1 MHTKNL
7 DQNIIYRK
15 KTGDEMLV
23 KLLIL
28 ALVGAFIGWMTNVF
42 AIKLMFRPLLPLKIP
57 LTPFTLQGLIP
68 KRKAEIAK
76 SIGETVETELLS
88 VEDIIDKM
96 IEDTDKSEIIEMIR
110 VKIMAV
116 VDEKMPPMVPSMFK
130 GMITSHVNDIITND
144 GEAMINELS
153 EKIVHHA
160 TEKVSIAL
168 IVEEKINEFDFE
180 KLEEIIMGIAKAE
193 LKHIEILGGLI
204 GFVIGTVQG
213 LLILFL

>member
-1 MHTKNL
+1 
-7 DQNIIYRK
+7 
-15 KTGDEMLV
+15 MLV

-42 AIKLMFRPLLPLKIP
+42 AIKLMFRPLLPIKIP

-88 VEDIIDKM
+88 IEDIIDKL
-96 IEDTDKSEIIEMIR
+96 IEDADKGEIIEMIR
-110 VKIMAV
+110 EKIIKI

-144 GEAMINELS
+144 GETMINELS
-153 EKIVHHA
+153 EKIIHHA
-160 TEKVSIAL
+160 TEKVSVAL

>member
-1 MHTKNL
+1 
-7 DQNIIYRK
+7 
-15 KTGDEMLV
+15 MLV
-23 KLLIL
+23 KLVIL
-28 ALVGAFIGWMTNVF
+28 AVVGAFIGWMTNVF
-42 AIKLMFRPLLPLKIP
+42 AIKLMFRPLAPFKIP

-88 VEDIIDKM
+88 IEDIIDKL
-96 IEDTDKSEIIEMIR
+96 IEDTDKGEIIEMIR
-110 VKIMAV
+110 AKIMLLI
-116 VDEKMPPMVPSMFK
+116 DEKMPSMIPAMFK
-130 GMITSHVNDIITND
+130 GMITSYVNDAITSD
-144 GEAMINELS
+144 GEAMISELS
-153 EKIVHHA
+153 EKIIHHA

-180 KLEEIIMGIAKAE
+180 KLEEIIMGIAKTE

-204 GFVIGTVQG
+204 GFLIGTVQG

>member
-1 MHTKNL
+1 
-7 DQNIIYRK
+7 
-15 KTGDEMLV
+15 MLV

-28 ALVGAFIGWMTNVF
+28 AVVGAFIGWMTNVF
-42 AIKLMFRPLLPLKIP
+42 AIKLMFRPLMPVKIP
-57 LTPFTLQGLIP
+57 LTPFKIQGLIP
-68 KRKAEIAK
+68 KRKEEIAK

-88 VEDIIDKM
+88 IEDIIDKI
-96 IEDTDKSEIIEMIR
+96 IEDTDKGEIIEIIR
-110 VKIMAV
+110 QKIMLV
-116 VDEKMPPMVPSMFK
+116 IDQKMPAMVPSMFK
-130 GMITSHVNDIITND
+130 GMITSYVNDTITND

-153 EKIVHHA
+153 EKIIHHA
-160 TEKVSIAL
+160 TEKVSVAL

-180 KLEEIIMGIAKAE
+180 KLEEIILGIAKNE